1 MSFKYLFSLKNST
14 IVNFKRITPSIPF
27 SMSCTALFGFQFK
40 RNHSS
45 YWLSAV
51 LISFFLMITAIG
63 FAQAPAPVWHTS
75 GLKTNFGI
83 GTAVSVNRPDAVV
96 AGDLILLFFAQTKS
110 SMIDSISG
118 FTTPTGFT
126 MIHSEHNT
134 TTNLRP
140 EVVAFYKIAGGSE
153 PAAYTSTATDFL
165 STAPMWKAVAV
176 RVTGHDPTNPIQG
189 HSGNSPTLATTSVTL
204 PSLTTVVSNTLLVS
218 AVTVRRSIS
227 SINVNPMTLQ
237 WFLDGTGTT
246 DDSSN
251 EPSLFGSTQVIP
263 SAGSTGTRQLTWSG
277 SGRAAGLMFT
287 INPSLVNADLE
298 VTMSVNPSS
307 SHYFADTVNYT
318 ITATNLSNSLNGATG
333 VVVTDLLPPGLGLT
347 SHTASTGTTYTPAT
361 GKWNIGNLAKNE
373 SKTLTLQ
380 VTIVCFETNFKNVAT
395 IIGNEFDPNILN
407 NQAEIT
413 LSPMTGGSNP
423 CPIIAND
430 DIANGLQGEPI
441 IIHVTNNDKGE
452 FDVSTLSITVQP
464 INGTTQI
471 VQNGII
477 HYLPNGN
484 FTGTDQFT
492 YRICNTA
499 ETICDVATVY
509 VTITED
515 YTSAC
520 LEATRDKLF
529 YLPFPENKDQ
539 MRKALLSAGS
549 YYMDNGPNGGT
560 TIRSLVCIKIPYPKT
575 IIIYDHWEDGYEA
588 DITVPTQSTT
598 QIWGDGD
605 LSNGVAPGY
614 PNDIIPPGG
623 CIVFDQTF
631 GYNDRNQAQIYYDG
645 KDKILSSNNIFISK
659 ITGDNA
665 RFSIQNVK
673 TGVMDVS
680 RFGKLFRVGIGEDMY
695 QPTGVTAFRYVSLFI
710 RAAYDSTEV
719 FLDYDGDGIID
730 ETKILNEGEVWFYDG
745 TAASPGNANTDVN
758 KSNDIK
764 ATATI
769 TATEPVGVDVVFGGI
784 DTYGTRNLYILP
796 NKFYSYEY
804 ITPVHT
810 TLSTAPVIAYFT
822 NNLPD
827 TITVNWNNGSGGS
840 GSINVPGNG
849 FNYLPLSASS
859 GYHFK
864 SVDEKPF
871 TAMVVIDA
879 DDNGSAYD
887 WAYPVIP
894 FNQLT
899 NYASIAWAPGSDNL
913 SANYN
918 PIWVTA
924 NEATT
929 VYVKWNGNLTDTGPK
944 ISPRGLPYDV
954 SYNINAL
961 QSLRIRNTI
970 TNDNSGTAVY
980 TCGTPIVAVWGQDAG
995 YGVNQSPGM
1004 DVGYVM
1010 RPGCLEHLIIANDDF
1025 EVTEPDEP
1033 VLINVVDNDGSFLCS
1048 IDISSISIIKQPD
1061 HGSLVIN
1068 GDGTI
1073 TYTPNPGFSG
1083 EDSFEY
1089 SLCSE
1094 EYNNTCDIA
1103 KVTIKIRPCDEIA
1116 AGAGVNVVKGKV
1128 FLNMTPDDGTYD
1140 GDEPFVPGVQVD
1152 LYVDKNCDGVVNAG
1166 DNLMES
1172 VVTDASGRYHF
1183 NTAGDTYAKD
1193 VFDAASAQYN
1203 LNAGTINWNA
1213 DWIRSDNNRITSEV
1227 DAIPGNSSN
1236 RALRFSGGGNS
1247 ATRSLN
1253 FSNATSA
1260 ALKFSFRKALSSASA
1275 SKYMEV
1281 YLDYYYN
1288 GSHAD
1293 LLYTIDGS
1301 KDDGL
1306 DYFYH
1311 DVVIL
1316 ITSGFNPNGSN
1327 TLRFVTSGLATN
1339 EYIFIDNVELIY
1351 LPACFITKVNPAN
1364 TYGRY
1369 IASSLDTASYF
1380 FDGLG
1385 YCSANKYLGVLA
1397 DIDAVDDST
1406 TVTKDI
1412 PLIIDVLGNDKGNL
1426 NPATV
1431 IIMEEPSHGSVTV
1444 NPNGTITYTP
1454 NSGYTGID
1462 SLKYQVC
1469 SIDDPNLCD
1478 IATVKLNVQCAYI
1491 AGKNII
1497 NGMVFGDIDLDG
1509 NFDTGEM
1516 GVANINVELYD
1527 NANNLIETKKTSSF
1541 GNYQFEIDCEFMVRD
1556 EFNTPAY
1563 NNNDGY
1569 NNWKTNWIESGEAI
1583 DSPTEGYIKIVN
1595 EKLRVSGNGSSSQ
1608 VSIQRSVDLSGYIN
1622 ATLTYDYYRS
1632 SFNSTSDWVDFEV
1645 SKDGNSF
1652 TQLKRYSSTSP
1663 LNSSE
1668 TFDISE
1674 YIGPN
1679 TTIRIRESSSSYFVS
1694 SEYVDFDNIQ
1704 IVATIYPFSV
1714 GDDFET
1720 KEYNRNDGN
1729 RNWKTNWVESGDPIT
1744 DPATSG
1750 SIFITDNGQLRVQ
1763 GNGNSSQVS
1772 IHRSLDL
1779 SNASVAVLSFSY
1791 VKSSFNSASYW
1802 DWVDVEISKDGN
1814 NPFVLLKRIAGT
1826 AASSGYES
1834 IEINNA
1840 YFGANTTIRIIE
1852 SSNNYFTSNEYV
1864 LFDNFRISY
1873 KTDDNYHVKIGT
1885 HTGYNLTTTDIYNVT
1900 LSGCGVAS
1908 CSNNFGLAASDLQ
1921 IVKEV
1926 DNVEPYINDN
1936 VIFTL
1941 TVTNNGP
1948 SDNTNVI
1955 VNDLL
1960 PNGFQWV
1967 SDDGSGTYNPST
1979 GVWTI
1984 GNLVYNATV
1993 SLQISAKAL
2002 ETGNHM
2008 NIATVSGDLS
2018 DPNEDNNT
2026 SQAAVSPEPWA
2037 DLAVQKVSSTNA
2049 VCKGELF
2056 TYTITITNNGL
2067 CTAPSV
2073 VVEDIFDPA
2082 LDIISVTPNVGSWSA
2097 PNWTIASLNSG
2108 ATATLIV
2115 TCKVNEG
2122 SSIVTLTNTA
2132 TVWSDIIDPDESN
2145 NTSTITIDVL
2155 SPSLSITKEGTLAMD
2170 VVAPNDRLD
2179 AGDKIHY
2186 TFTVTNTGNAALTNV
2201 AVTEYN
2207 SSVTIDNGGV
2217 IGPLAIGATV
2227 ILTGTYTLTQADIDA
2242 GTFTNTASVTGK

>member
-1 MSFKYLFSLKNST
+1 
-14 IVNFKRITPSIPF
+14 
-27 SMSCTALFGFQFK
+27 
-40 RNHSS
+40 
-45 YWLSAV
+45 
-51 LISFFLMITAIG
+51 
-63 FAQAPAPVWHTS
+63 
-75 GLKTNFGI
+75 
-83 GTAVSVNRPDAVV
+83 
-96 AGDLILLFFAQTKS
+96 
-110 SMIDSISG
+110 MIDSISG

-277 SGRAAGLMFT
+277 SGRAAGLIFT

-499 ETICDVATVY
+499 ETICDVGTVY

-515 YTSAC
+515 YTSPC

-549 YYMDNGPNGGT
+549 VDMGIGGNGGT
-560 TIRSLVCIKIPYPKT
+560 TVRSLVCIKIPYPKT

-623 CIVFDQTF
+623 SIVFDQTF
-631 GYNDRNQAQIYYDG
+631 GYNDRNQAQIFYDG

-659 ITGDNA
+659 ITGDND
-665 RFSIQNVK
+665 RFIFQNVK
-673 TGVMDVS
+673 TGVLDVS
-680 RFGKLFRVGIGEDMY
+680 RFGKLFRVGIGEDMD

-745 TAASPGNANTDVN
+745 TARSPGNANTDVN

-769 TATEPVGVDVVFGGI
+769 TATEPVGVDVLFGGI
-784 DTYGTRNLYILP
+784 DSYGTRNLYILP

-804 ITPVHT
+804 LTPVHT
-810 TLSTAPVIAYFT
+810 TLSTAPVLAYFT

-827 TITVNWNNGSGGS
+827 TITVNWKDRFGGS

-970 TNDNSGTAVY
+970 TNDNSGTTVY

-995 YGVNQSPGM
+995 YGVSQSPGM

-1010 RPGCLEHLIIANDDF
+1010 QPGCLDHLIMANDDF
-1025 EVTEPDEP
+1025 EVTEPDES
-1033 VLINVVDNDGSFLCS
+1033 VVINVVDNDGSFLCS
-1048 IDISSISIIKQPD
+1048 IDISSISIIKQPA

-1083 EDSFEY
+1083 DDSFEY

-1094 EYNNTCDIA
+1094 EYHNTCDIA

-1213 DWIRSDNNRITSEV
+1213 DWMRSDNNRITSEV

-1595 EKLRVSGNGSSSQ
+1595 EKLRVSGNGSASQ

-1652 TQLKRYSSTSP
+1652 TRLKRYSSTSL

-1791 VKSSFNSASYW
+1791 VKSSFLYSSTY
-1802 DWVDVEISKDGN
+1802 DWVDIEISKDGN

-1852 SSNNYFTSNEYV
+1852 SYYSYFTSNEYV

-2132 TVWSDIIDPDESN
+2132 TVRSDIIDPDESN

-2179 AGDKIHY
+2179 AGDQIHY
-2186 TFTVTNTGNAALTNV
+2186 TFTVT
-2201 AVTEYN
+2201 
-2207 SSVTIDNGGV
+2207 
-2217 IGPLAIGATV
+2217 
-2227 ILTGTYTLTQADIDA
+2227 
-2242 GTFTNTASVTGK
+2242 

>member
-1 MSFKYLFSLKNST
+1 
-14 IVNFKRITPSIPF
+14 
-27 SMSCTALFGFQFK
+27 
-40 RNHSS
+40 
-45 YWLSAV
+45 
-51 LISFFLMITAIG
+51 
-63 FAQAPAPVWHTS
+63 
-75 GLKTNFGI
+75 
-83 GTAVSVNRPDAVV
+83 
-96 AGDLILLFFAQTKS
+96 
-110 SMIDSISG
+110 
-118 FTTPTGFT
+118 
-126 MIHSEHNT
+126 
-134 TTNLRP
+134 
-140 EVVAFYKIAGGSE
+140 
-153 PAAYTSTATDFL
+153 
-165 STAPMWKAVAV
+165 
-176 RVTGHDPTNPIQG
+176 
-189 HSGNSPTLATTSVTL
+189 
-204 PSLTTVVSNTLLVS
+204 
-218 AVTVRRSIS
+218 
-227 SINVNPMTLQ
+227 
-237 WFLDGTGTT
+237 
-246 DDSSN
+246 
-251 EPSLFGSTQVIP
+251 
-263 SAGSTGTRQLTWSG
+263 
-277 SGRAAGLMFT
+277 
-287 INPSLVNADLE
+287 
-298 VTMSVNPSS
+298 
-307 SHYFADTVNYT
+307 
-318 ITATNLSNSLNGATG
+318 
-333 VVVTDLLPPGLGLT
+333 
-347 SHTASTGTTYTPAT
+347 
-361 GKWNIGNLAKNE
+361 
-373 SKTLTLQ
+373 
-380 VTIVCFETNFKNVAT
+380 
-395 IIGNEFDPNILN
+395 
-407 NQAEIT
+407 
-413 LSPMTGGSNP
+413 
-423 CPIIAND
+423 
-430 DIANGLQGEPI
+430 
-441 IIHVTNNDKGE
+441 
-452 FDVSTLSITVQP
+452 
-464 INGTTQI
+464 
-471 VQNGII
+471 
-477 HYLPNGN
+477 
-484 FTGTDQFT
+484 
-492 YRICNTA
+492 
-499 ETICDVATVY
+499 
-509 VTITED
+509 
-515 YTSAC
+515 
-520 LEATRDKLF
+520 
-529 YLPFPENKDQ
+529 
-539 MRKALLSAGS
+539 
-549 YYMDNGPNGGT
+549 
-560 TIRSLVCIKIPYPKT
+560 
-575 IIIYDHWEDGYEA
+575 
-588 DITVPTQSTT
+588 
-598 QIWGDGD
+598 
-605 LSNGVAPGY
+605 
-614 PNDIIPPGG
+614 
-623 CIVFDQTF
+623 
-631 GYNDRNQAQIYYDG
+631 
-645 KDKILSSNNIFISK
+645 
-659 ITGDNA
+659 
-665 RFSIQNVK
+665 
-673 TGVMDVS
+673 
-680 RFGKLFRVGIGEDMY
+680 
-695 QPTGVTAFRYVSLFI
+695 
-710 RAAYDSTEV
+710 
-719 FLDYDGDGIID
+719 
-730 ETKILNEGEVWFYDG
+730 
-745 TAASPGNANTDVN
+745 
-758 KSNDIK
+758 
-764 ATATI
+764 
-769 TATEPVGVDVVFGGI
+769 
-784 DTYGTRNLYILP
+784 
-796 NKFYSYEY
+796 
-804 ITPVHT
+804 
-810 TLSTAPVIAYFT
+810 
-822 NNLPD
+822 
-827 TITVNWNNGSGGS
+827 
-840 GSINVPGNG
+840 
-849 FNYLPLSASS
+849 
-859 GYHFK
+859 
-864 SVDEKPF
+864 
-871 TAMVVIDA
+871 
-879 DDNGSAYD
+879 
-887 WAYPVIP
+887 
-894 FNQLT
+894 
-899 NYASIAWAPGSDNL
+899 
-913 SANYN
+913 
-918 PIWVTA
+918 
-924 NEATT
+924 
-929 VYVKWNGNLTDTGPK
+929 
-944 ISPRGLPYDV
+944 
-954 SYNINAL
+954 
-961 QSLRIRNTI
+961 
-970 TNDNSGTAVY
+970 
-980 TCGTPIVAVWGQDAG
+980 
-995 YGVNQSPGM
+995 
-1004 DVGYVM
+1004 
-1010 RPGCLEHLIIANDDF
+1010 
-1025 EVTEPDEP
+1025 
-1033 VLINVVDNDGSFLCS
+1033 
-1048 IDISSISIIKQPD
+1048 
-1061 HGSLVIN
+1061 
-1068 GDGTI
+1068 
-1073 TYTPNPGFSG
+1073 
-1083 EDSFEY
+1083 
-1089 SLCSE
+1089 
-1094 EYNNTCDIA
+1094 
-1103 KVTIKIRPCDEIA
+1103 
-1116 AGAGVNVVKGKV
+1116 
-1128 FLNMTPDDGTYD
+1128 MTPDDGTYD

-1213 DWIRSDNNRITSEV
+1213 DWMRSDNNRITSEV

-1595 EKLRVSGNGSSSQ
+1595 EKLRVSGNGSTSQ

-1652 TQLKRYSSTSP
+1652 TRLKRYSSTSL

-1791 VKSSFNSASYW
+1791 VKSSFLYSSTY
-1802 DWVDVEISKDGN
+1802 DWVDIEISKDGN

-1852 SSNNYFTSNEYV
+1852 SYYSYFTSNEYV

-2132 TVWSDIIDPDESN
+2132 TVRSDIIDPDESN

-2179 AGDKIHY
+2179 AGDQIHY
-2186 TFTVTNTGNAALTNV
+2186 TFTVTNTGNATLTNV

-2217 IGPLAIGATV
+2217 IGTLAIGATV

-2242 GTFTNTASVTGK
+2242 GTFTNTASVTGKYNDLDYTDEDVDVQIFEQASKSIFGEAPDHVLQLILSREYLRFLKILTSNKSYIRTPIAV